1 MQKISLIKSSK
12 ENKIINIIGKCLG
25 LKKKDIILLKK
36 NKKNY
41 AQISYGIH
49 PKWDSMNNVKILA
62 TIEKELK
69 IKINSKNISNFYNLS
84 NIIRFIANNK

>member
-1 MQKISLIKSSK
+1 MQKVNLIKSSQ
-12 ENKIINIIGKCLG
+12 ENKVINIISKCLG

-41 AQISYGIH
+41 TQISFGIH

-62 TIEKELK
+62 ALEKELK
-69 IKINSKNISNFYNLS
+69 ININSQNISNFNNLS
-84 NIIRFIANNK
+84 NIIKFVVNKK